1 MPLRAFRAG
10 ISASVA
16 LLCPGLYAHA
26 DPVADFYRGKKIDL
40 IIGYSSGGTYDLYAR
55 LVGRHIGPHIP
66 GNPQIVP
73 RNMPGA
79 GSRTATLWV
88 ANVAPKD
95 GTILATSD
103 QSLAVAQAM
112 GDKQLPLDTTKL
124 VYIGNPNSENNTT
137 ATWHTAGIRSVEDAK
152 KREVTMGATGGSTSS
167 QYPRVMNALLG
178 TRFKIIL
185 GYPGGNDINLAMERG
200 EVDGRGSN
208 SWAAWKATRSD
219 WLRDKKIDILVQ
231 IGLEKASDLPDVP
244 LLIDL
249 ATNEEDRTLLRLF
262 SVSSVIGRPLFTT
275 PGAPGDRVEALRAA
289 FMATMKDP
297 RFLADAKAG
306 NFVIDAVSGADLQKL
321 IADVVATPAHIGR
334 RAAKIIEGS

>member
-1 MPLRAFRAG
+1 MLMRARCATIFAVLALSCGGQAG
-10 ISASVA
+10 
-16 LLCPGLYAHA
+16 LA

-55 LVGRHIGPHIP
+55 LVGRHIGSHIP
-66 GNPQIVP
+66 GYPQIVP

-79 GSRTATLWV
+79 GSRSATLWV
-88 ANVAPKD
+88 ANIAPKD
-95 GTILATSD
+95 GTIIATSD

-112 GDKQLPLDTTKL
+112 GDKQLPIDTTKL

-137 ATWHTAGIRSVEDAK
+137 ATWHTAGIRSIADAK

-178 TRFKIIL
+178 TRFKVIL

-275 PGAPGDRVEALRAA
+275 PGTPPDRVDALRAA

-306 NFVIDAVSGADLQKL
+306 NFVIDPVSGPDLQKL
-321 IADVVATPAHIGR
+321 IAEVVATPAHIGQ

>member
-1 MPLRAFRAG
+1 MSKRVGCAVG
-10 ISASVA
+10 
-16 LLCPGLYAHA
+16 LLGLFVQTAAAWA
-26 DPVADFYRGKKIDL
+26 DPVADFYRGRKIDL

-55 LVGRHIGPHIP
+55 LVGRHIGNHIP
-66 GNPQIVP
+66 GNPQVVA

-79 GSRTATLWV
+79 GSRTATIWV
-88 ANVAPKD
+88 ASVAPKD

-112 GDKQLPLDTTKL
+112 GDRQMPVDTTKL

-137 ATWHTAGIRSVEDAK
+137 ATWHTAGIRSLEDAK
-152 KREVTMGATGGSTSS
+152 RREVTMGATGGSTSS

-178 TRFKIIL
+178 TRFRVIL

-208 SWAAWKATRSD
+208 SWAAWKATRPE
-219 WLRDKKIDILVQ
+219 WIRDRKIDILVQ
-231 IGLEKASDLPDVP
+231 IGLEKAPDLAHVP
-244 LLIDL
+244 LLMDM
-249 ATNEEDRTLLRLF
+249 AANEEDRALLRLF

-275 PGAPGDRVEALRAA
+275 PGAPADRVEALRAA

-306 NFVIDAVSGADLQKL
+306 NFVIDHMSGTELQML
-321 IADVVATPAHIGR
+321 IADIVATPSHIGQ
-334 RAAKIIEGS
+334 RAAKIVDGS